1 MFRDDR
7 QTKLAAI
14 FEPLVDYF
22 SKNEQ
27 FVIQFQTLFTVLAY
41 LRQIKLAVTYP
52 DNYLQIVST
61 LIEKIMGIIGQCNA
75 ETVGVPIESLNIL
88 ARADKQCAQ

>member
-1 MFRDDR
+1 MLADLVRDVPEADKQPLIVRLRGTWLLEKLSRSSRLFRDDR

-27 FVIQFQTLFTVLAY
+27 FVI
-41 LRQIKLAVTYP
+41 
-52 DNYLQIVST
+52 
-61 LIEKIMGIIGQCNA
+61 
-75 ETVGVPIESLNIL
+75 
-88 ARADKQCAQ
+88 